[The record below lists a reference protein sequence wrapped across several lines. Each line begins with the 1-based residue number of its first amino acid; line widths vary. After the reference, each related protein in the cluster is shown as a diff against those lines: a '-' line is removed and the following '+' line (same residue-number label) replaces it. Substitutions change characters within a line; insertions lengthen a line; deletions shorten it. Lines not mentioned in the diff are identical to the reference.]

1 VLAAPSGAGKTTL
14 SRRLLAADTAIALSI
29 SATTRA
35 PRAGEREGE
44 HYFFKTDA
52 QFAAMVAAGAFLEH
66 ATVFGRSYGT
76 PRAPVAARL
85 QAGQDVLFDIDWQG
99 FRQIRAALP
108 GDVVGV
114 FVRPPSLAALRERLQ
129 GRGDSAEDVARRM
142 AAAQS
147 EWAHQS
153 EFDYIVRND
162 DLEQALGDLRAILRA
177 ARLASARQD
186 DLAPIGEDGESNIRS
201 DGII

>member
-35 PRAGEREGE
+35 PRANEREGE

-76 PRAPVAARL
+76 PRAPVVARL
-85 QAGQDVLFDIDWQG
+85 QAGQDVLFDIGWQG

-129 GRGDSAEDVARRM
+129 GRGDAAEDVARRM

-186 DLAPIGEDGESNIRS
+186 DLAPIGEDG
-201 DGII
+201 

>member
-1 VLAAPSGAGKTTL
+1 LVLAAPSGAGKTTL
-14 SRRLLAADTAIALSI
+14 SRRLLAVDPAIALSI

-35 PRAGEREGE
+35 PRAGEQEGE

-52 QFAAMVAAGAFLEH
+52 QFAAMVSAGAFLEH

-76 PRAPVAARL
+76 PRAPVEARL

-99 FRQIRAALP
+99 FRQVRAALP

-114 FVRPPSLAALRERLQ
+114 FIRPPSLASLRARLQ
-129 GRGDSAEDVARRM
+129 GRGDAAEDVVRRM

-177 ARLASARQD
+177 ARLATARQD
-186 DLAPIGEDGESNIRS
+186 GLAPSGEEGDGS
-201 DGII
+201 

>member
-1 VLAAPSGAGKTTL
+1 LVLAAPSGAGKTTL
-14 SRRLLAADTAIALSI
+14 SRRLLAADPAIALSI

-35 PRAGEREGE
+35 PRANEREGE

-114 FVRPPSLAALRERLQ
+114 FIRPPSLAALRERLQ
-129 GRGDSAEDVARRM
+129 GRGDAAEDVARRM

-162 DLEQALGDLRAILRA
+162 DLEQALGDVLAILRA

-186 DLAPIGEDGESNIRS
+186 DVAPFGEAS
-201 DGII
+201 